1 MAYPYYPQNY
11 PQVYPQNYPQ
21 PNYYQ
26 QQQAQAQNLQQQ
38 QTPQIQNGGFLPA
51 PNENYV
57 NSYPVGAGN
66 CITFKI
72 EGKPIVIEKSM
83 GFSQLESP
91 KIKRYRLVEEEQAE
105 AIQEAPET
113 VKPAE
118 IEKINKDISD
128 LWDEVNNIKS
138 MVKKPV
144 NSKKKVEVEDDT
156 E

>member
-1 MAYPYYPQNY
+1 MAYPQYYSQF
-11 PQVYPQNYPQ
+11 YPQNYPQ

-26 QQQAQAQNLQQQ
+26 QQQTQAQNLQQQ
-38 QTPQIQNGGFLPA
+38 QTSQIQNGGFLPA

-91 KIKRYRLVEEEQAE
+91 KIKRYRLVEEEEAE
-105 AIQEAPET
+105 VIQEAPET

-118 IEKINKDISD
+118 IEKINKNISD

-144 NSKKKVEVEDDT
+144 NIKKKVEVEDDT

>member
-1 MAYPYYPQNY
+1 MQYPTSYPQYGFQY
-11 PQVYPQNYPQ
+11 PQQMPQQMPQ
-21 PNYYQ
+21 PIQ
-26 QQQAQAQNLQQQ
+26 Q
-38 QTPQIQNGGFLPA
+38 PQIQNSGFMIA
-51 PNENYV
+51 PSEEYV
-57 NSYPVGAGN
+57 NSYAVAPGN
-66 CITFKI
+66 CMTFKI

-91 KIKRYRLVEEEQAE
+91 KIKRYRLVEEEEAE

-118 IEKINKDISD
+118 IEKINKNISD

>member
-1 MAYPYYPQNY
+1 MPYNPYSYQQYYPQNY
-11 PQVYPQNYPQ
+11 QQNY
-21 PNYYQ
+21 
-26 QQQAQAQNLQQQ
+26 QQQAQPQQ
-38 QTPQIQNGGFLPA
+38 PQIQNGGFLPA

-91 KIKRYRLVEEEQAE
+91 KIKRYRLVEEEEAE

-128 LWDEVNNIKS
+128 LWNEVNSIKS

-144 NSKKKVEVEDDT
+144 NNKKKVEVEDDT

>member
-1 MAYPYYPQNY
+1 MAFPQYYPQMS
-11 PQVYPQNYPQ
+11 QMSQNYSQNYSQ

-26 QQQAQAQNLQQQ
+26 QQLTQAQSLQQ

-57 NSYPVGAGN
+57 DLYPVGPGN

-72 EGKPIVIEKSM
+72 ENKPIVIEKSM

-91 KIKRYRLVEEEQAE
+91 KIKRYRLVEEEEAE
-105 AIQEAPET
+105 TIHEAPEAA
-113 VKPAE
+113 KPAE

-128 LWDEVNNIKS
+128 LWDELNSLKA
-138 MVKKPV
+138 MVKKAREQQKE
-144 NSKKKVEVEDDT
+144 SRG
-156 E
+156 

>member
-11 PQVYPQNYPQ
+11 PQVYPQNYTQ

-91 KIKRYRLVEEEQAE
+91 KIKRYRLVEEEEAE
-105 AIQEAPET
+105 TIQEAPET